1 MKFTFIFYAILK
13 LIFECNFN
21 SYFNQG
27 SINVLKSQ
35 NKELEEELDSKMK
48 EVEHLQQTV
57 GEKNSV
63 IKQQELKIGE
73 LQDQLESEDK
83 NYT

>member
-1 MKFTFIFYAILK
+1 
-13 LIFECNFN
+13 
-21 SYFNQG
+21 
-27 SINVLKSQ
+27 
-35 NKELEEELDSKMK
+35 MK

-73 LQDQLESEDK
+73 LQDQLESKDK